1 MSGSI
6 INKAF
11 GVRSGDPA
19 DFWNKAAQFADHEH
33 GNLLDLIDGP
43 NGQLIITYRKNDRT
57 CWSRV
62 RDFAHCPKKSIVET
76 RLRVTDRIRERLDEL
91 RQETGYVLPRKAHS
105 KLFGSRKY
113 RDVTVGDM
121 QDLVRT
127 IKDNVKLQPD
137 GVGAAAFSRDQW
149 SRIVEA
155 TRVIVK
161 ESIAGAQ
168 EPSAMEKVRTHLRG
182 HLPGWMAN
190 RLIAVLNKLASCS
203 SFFKNPGLHA
213 AVLLVSVFGIGASA
227 GVGIAVVTAVTS
239 LGLYAAFHVYQAAR
253 QTPEMQEANFVQNL
267 AKAWGNEFNEG
278 RIHQPGDCN
287 WNLMLLSNGERFISD
302 ILSSVYNHGQRT
314 NRDELRSY
322 FRLAFRQAADDCR
335 PVKLIHRE
343 SRVADLKLEL
353 GRTKYREG
361 KKYVEDAGHRTV
373 DGVLWRTFSR
383 ETNKDRKIVVR
394 EFIALSNDPIELRLQ
409 NNRVWD
415 RISFLQETKA
425 RGEEAKLE
433 TKLNQSLTGYIGAV
447 KLPNGSVA
455 EIYRDDS
462 RLLKLSDVH
471 RWVDWL
477 GANPKVKHFKYA
489 AEIRDL
495 LVREEAQLRNNLV
508 QTIGIPEELLTH
520 DAFRV
525 GKQGQVLFNLSLV
538 EEWASNTDS
547 KRQLSGLNSKRSSMF
562 SDGSFASTSRATF
575 DSGYTGSVLTSS
587 STTSSSSAT
596 TAVTP
601 TDVDAKMEEKLR
613 KKLADLLNTRPKGD
627 VPEATLT
634 SASSEAATAVAEKT
648 GKKRMSFFG
657 KSNRADDKPGQVK
670 ADKGSRAVDRTGY
683 FNPTEEAAWF
693 IQTGGK
699 LNKPV

>member
-1 MSGSI
+1 MVDASYIYKKNSDPIAFLEAAATANKDQKFKARRKDDGIEIYARTFHTGFRGQAVKLWEFVSGKAHDRRILVREVIEDVIRQCRIQRGYDMSQAIQDRLLSNVIDKDITG
-6 INKAF
+6 
-11 GVRSGDPA
+11 A
-19 DFWNKAAQFADHEH
+19 DIQV
-33 GNLLDLIDGP
+33 LL
-43 NGQLIITYRKNDRT
+43 
-57 CWSRV
+57 
-62 RDFAHCPKKSIVET
+62 
-76 RLRVTDRIRERLDEL
+76 
-91 RQETGYVLPRKAHS
+91 KAHS

-168 EPSAMEKVRTHLRG
+168 ETSAMEKVRTHLRG

-267 AKAWGNEFNEG
+267 ANAWGNEFNEG

-383 ETNKDRKIVVR
+383 ETTKDRKIVVR

-415 RISFLQETKA
+415 RISFL
-425 RGEEAKLE
+425 
-433 TKLNQSLTGYIGAV
+433 
-447 KLPNGSVA
+447 
-455 EIYRDDS
+455 
-462 RLLKLSDVH
+462 
-471 RWVDWL
+471 
-477 GANPKVKHFKYA
+477 
-489 AEIRDL
+489 
-495 LVREEAQLRNNLV
+495 
-508 QTIGIPEELLTH
+508 
-520 DAFRV
+520 
-525 GKQGQVLFNLSLV
+525 
-538 EEWASNTDS
+538 
-547 KRQLSGLNSKRSSMF
+547 
-562 SDGSFASTSRATF
+562 
-575 DSGYTGSVLTSS
+575 
-587 STTSSSSAT
+587 
-596 TAVTP
+596 
-601 TDVDAKMEEKLR
+601 
-613 KKLADLLNTRPKGD
+613 
-627 VPEATLT
+627 
-634 SASSEAATAVAEKT
+634 
-648 GKKRMSFFG
+648 
-657 KSNRADDKPGQVK
+657 
-670 ADKGSRAVDRTGY
+670 
-683 FNPTEEAAWF
+683 
-693 IQTGGK
+693 
-699 LNKPV
+699 